1 MKRQILL
8 FLLFV
13 MSVSFAYAHEE
24 GNWSDE
30 IKIIES
36 KTPCSNLTLEQLEG
50 IGDYYMEQIH
60 PGEQHEIMDQMM
72 GGEGSES
79 LRLAHITIARRIYC
93 GEYTP
98 MMYMGMG
105 SMEMMGRYRGTT
117 YVPYAYGLFQALGF
131 VYIVLI
137 ITLVVIILWL
147 VKKKK

>member
-13 MSVSFAYAHEE
+13 MSVYFAYAHEE

-36 KTPCSNLTLEQLEG
+36 KTPCSNLTPEQLEG

-93 GEYTP
+93 NEYMP

-117 YVPYAYGLFQALGF
+117 YVPYAYGFFQALGF

-137 ITLVVIILWL
+137 IALVMIILWL